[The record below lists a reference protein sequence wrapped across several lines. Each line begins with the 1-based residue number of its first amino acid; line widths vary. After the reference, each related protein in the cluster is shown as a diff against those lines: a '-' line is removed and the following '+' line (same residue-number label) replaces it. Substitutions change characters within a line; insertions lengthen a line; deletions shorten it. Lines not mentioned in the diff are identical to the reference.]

1 MTTSTFRTLGNK
13 GRLVDQVVDEIQSM
27 VVSGKLAP
35 GMKLPPERELAEQIG
50 VSRTVIR
57 EAVQILVTK
66 GLLDTK
72 HGVGTVVCQASN
84 AHFTES
90 LNLLLLTHGVTLD
103 DLHHVRAILEV
114 ENARLAALQA
124 TREDISGLCQLLTE
138 METVKTDAKA
148 FADKDAEFHTAL
160 AKTSHNPLMIV
171 LLDSIR
177 EPMQE
182 IRLSV
187 SQYSDLFATVMPDHA
202 AIVEQVAAGDPEGAQ
217 QAMRAHLDHA
227 RSIQEEFLAQYTDTR
242 DENPH

>member
-1 MTTSTFRTLGNK
+1 METSTFRTIGNK
-13 GRLVDQVVDEIQSM
+13 GRLVDQVVEEIQGMIFNGS
-27 VVSGKLAP
+27 LEP
-35 GMKLPPERELAEQIG
+35 GTKLPPERQLADQIG

-66 GLLDTK
+66 GLLETK
-72 HGVGTVVCQASN
+72 HGIGTVVCQASN
-84 AHFTES
+84 DYFAES

-103 DLHHVRAILEV
+103 DLHHVRSILEV

-124 TREDISGLCQLLTE
+124 TEADIAGLRRILSE
-138 METVKTDAKA
+138 MEGVKSDAQA

-187 SQYSDLFATVMPDHA
+187 SRHPDLFATVMPDHTK
-202 AIVEQVAAGDPEGAQ
+202 IVERVVARDPEGAQ
-217 QAMRAHLDHA
+217 QAMQAHLDHA
-227 RSIQEEFLAQYTDTR
+227 RKIQELFPQSKNDS
-242 DENPH
+242 